1 MYFRFLTTRRL
12 PTTVPAV
19 LAAMKT
25 LTSGGRR
32 DTSTT
37 KRRTSSTTTGPR
49 EMPGRRTL
57 LAPPHLQYYYT
68 NSINDDLPSKKASL
82 AFPNQSRD
90 VDSHQD
96 PFISLDF
103 LLLSS
108 FVKICGSQLF
118 SELLPNPLTYL
129 ARMSYK
135 FKRFCL

>member
-96 PFISLDF
+96 PFISLNF
-103 LLLSS
+103 LLLALLRS
-108 FVKICGSQLF
+108 VDLNF
-118 SELLPNPLTYL
+118 SLGCYLTLITCL